1 VASTCQAL
9 AAAHIGLGLVIFE
22 ERGFAM
28 AIRVLLSSKHKVVCE
43 GIAAV
48 LRTHHDMNLLG
59 MAETDG
65 QTQSLCA
72 EMAPDVVLLGLHDN
86 GSQNLSLMQKMATQ
100 QPGQRV
106 VAFSG
111 DSDRL
116 SVIEILDA
124 GAMGYVS
131 TTSSMDELMSAIRA
145 VAGGRT
151 YLCQSA
157 ASEMMASVR
166 KFRSGDQPVRGSLG
180 GREAQVLRLVADGFS
195 SKEIARNLLIAP
207 STVEVHRRNIMRKV
221 GLHKVADL
229 TRYAIRNQLVS
240 V

>member
-1 VASTCQAL
+1 MIYVHRSKDFT
-9 AAAHIGLGLVIFE
+9 
-22 ERGFAM
+22 M
-28 AIRVLLSSKHKVVCE
+28 TIRVLLSSRHKVVSE

-48 LRTHHDMNLLG
+48 LRTHHDMNLVG
-59 MAETDG
+59 MADTDER
-65 QTQSLCA
+65 TQELCSQV
-72 EMAPDVVLLGLHDN
+72 EPDVILIGMHAN
-86 GSQNLSLMQKMATQ
+86 GHQDLNLMHRLSLHLPVKNM
-100 QPGQRV
+100 

-111 DSDRL
+111 DSDRNSIL
-116 SVIEILDA
+116 EILDA
-124 GAMGYVS
+124 GAKGYVS

-145 VAGGRT
+145 AAAGRV

-157 ASEMMASVR
+157 ATEMVACVR
-166 KFRSGDQPVRGSLG
+166 KSKAGDGTARKQLG
-180 GREAQVLRLVADGFS
+180 GREEQVLRLIADGYS

-229 TRYAIRNQLVS
+229 TRYAIRNLMVS